1 MLDVLEYSG
10 LGITNRKENMEKEI
24 EQLLKL
30 LAQIDYLYQEGV
42 ICYPSDAKTMDIC
55 AEQLSKIAY
64 DIRFQKAYKN
74 G

>member
-1 MLDVLEYSG
+1 
-10 LGITNRKENMEKEI
+10 MEKEI